1 MKKSLIIVAVLLIG
15 VTTISAKKK
24 KNVDTLKPVATVDT
38 VLTPTQ
44 QKSYALGANIG
55 EGVAG
60 NFEKL
65 GLKIDKEIFLKGLSD
80 AMDKKNKLTP
90 EQMTAAFQALDAEVT
105 AMQDSLKGLEKAFLV
120 KNKTN
125 AGVIETESGLQYKV
139 ITMGTGAK
147 PKATDEVKVHYHG
160 TTIDGKVFDSSVE
173 RGEPITFPLNQVI
186 PGWTEGV
193 QLMPVGSK
201 FIFYIPSELA
211 YGEQG
216 AGNGSIKSGATLIF
230 EVELLEIMPQTTEPT
245 VGSK

>member
-1 MKKSLIIVAVLLIG
+1 
-15 VTTISAKKK
+15 
-24 KNVDTLKPVATVDT
+24 
-38 VLTPTQ
+38 
-44 QKSYALGANIG
+44 
-55 EGVAG
+55 
-60 NFEKL
+60 
-65 GLKIDKEIFLKGLSD
+65 
-80 AMDKKNKLTP
+80 
-90 EQMTAAFQALDAEVT
+90 
-105 AMQDSLKGLEKAFLV
+105 LKGLEKAFLV

-216 AGNGSIKSGATLIF
+216 AGNGRFCCLWHYF
-230 EVELLEIMPQTTEPT
+230 E
-245 VGSK
+245 